1 MRCNGFPFYQMH
13 FGAIRGSKKKRTK
26 QTSLLSGLFGKKKK
40 QEEEDLK
47 ADGTYALVTN
57 SLGKE
62 GSRLCWGKV
71 IEFDP
76 PKKLVHTFTHEGLE
90 GVETTCQW
98 TLIAA
103 DGGTVLR
110 LKHSGFELAKD
121 GFKGD
126 ADHDAGWDEH
136 FTRFRRVT
144 N

>member
-1 MRCNGFPFYQMH
+1 MTELT
-13 FGAIRGSKKKRTK
+13 IEKT
-26 QTSLLSGLFGKKKK
+26 LFLKAPPDHVWKFLTDKNKLALWFHEG
-40 QEEEDLK
+40 EENLV

-62 GSRLCWGKV
+62 GSRLCWGNI

-76 PKKLVHTFTHEGLE
+76 PKKLVHTFTHGELD
-90 GVETTCQW
+90 GVETICQW

-121 GFKGD
+121 GFKAA
-126 ADHDAGWDEH
+126 ADHDVGWDEH
-136 FTRFRRVT
+136 FTRLRRVT

>member
-1 MRCNGFPFYQMH
+1 MTDLT
-13 FGAIRGSKKKRTK
+13 IEKT
-26 QTSLLSGLFGKKKK
+26 LFLKAPPEHVWKFLTEKDKLALWFHEG
-40 QEEEDLK
+40 EEDLK
-47 ADGTYALVTN
+47 ADGVFALLTN

-62 GSRLCWGKV
+62 GSRLCWGNI

-76 PKKLVHTFTHEGLE
+76 PKKLVHTFTHGGLD

-121 GFKGD
+121 GFQGA
-126 ADHDAGWDEH
+126 ADHDIGWNEH
-136 FTRFRRVT
+136 FTRLRRVT